1 MQISKRVFQEN
12 NARQIFR
19 KTNISY
25 PLIRRRTC
33 SFLGKFGVPFS
44 WNTCFEICM
53 CACQGVRNVR
63 FSENFACFV
72 IFFLKHALRDSPF
85 CHFTDDLWSKE
96 KGSFISVK
104 FLSFLRKSIFDFS
117 DIQMSWRHK
126 CLTMKHETHFT
137 E

>member
-12 NARQIFR
+12 NACQIFR

-33 SFLGKFGVPFS
+33 SFLGKFGVLFS
-44 WNTCFEICM
+44 WNTFWDLHVCVSGGKKCSFFGKFRVLCF
-53 CACQGVRNVR
+53 
-63 FSENFACFV
+63 
-72 IFFLKHALRDSPF
+72 FFLKHALRDSPF
-85 CHFTDDLWSKE
+85 CHFTDDLWTKE